1 MMPTRG
7 ESKKKIGENSGGE
20 KLLNDIEAISKSLYP
35 ARGHQNGSSSS
46 AFSRSKS
53 IGKAPLP
60 ESRSKLKEVHSVEG
74 LPPFFDDLTLVVR
87 WKRRDEELVTR
98 PMTVIN
104 GVAEF
109 EDYLTHSLFFSG
121 TPELDLGKH
130 RMDLTRILP
139 LTLEELEEEKSSGK
153 WTTSFK
159 LSGKGK
165 GAVLNVSFGYMVIGN
180 NLSVH
185 SSDKNVTDVKNSRQ
199 NSESVLKSQ
208 RLNSHC
214 KDGSGLRRVE
224 SLPVSNVG
232 PFRRGTP
239 LPFNGVTRRVCQLEP
254 GHTQAVTPIPG
265 HCLGVVSVAV
275 HPSGRIAA
283 SASIDS
289 FIRVFDVV
297 TNNTVATLEAPPSQV
312 WQLNFN
318 PQGTTLAVAGGSSTA
333 IKLWD
338 TAQWQ
343 LIGTLSVPRPEGLK
357 PSEKS
362 NSKKFVLSVALEL
375 RSLVYSPVD
384 ARVLFSASDD
394 GHVHVYDAE
403 GKTLITSMSGHAS
416 WVLSVDVTP
425 DGQAIASG
433 SSDKSVRLWDLKM
446 RTATQILNN
455 HTDQVWAVAFGP
467 PGRTDV
473 HSVEG
478 LPPFFDDL
486 TLVVRWKRR
495 DEELVTRPMTVIN
508 GVAEFEDYLTHSC
521 SVYGSRSGP
530 HHSAKYEAKHFLL
543 VEEEKSSGKWTTSF
557 KLSGKGKGAVLNNSE
572 SVLKSQPS
580 SSRSEEEIKDLHE
593 ILPTSISE
601 LSESVRVLYQKLDE
615 ERVSDSVEGLKSGTF
630 KSSDAGE
637 EDKLNHGEFEFSI
650 MGQEVEPSSQ
660 EPVKLEDGM
669 ATITQCTNTASPK
682 SETDHTTID
691 MENSENNPSVDDS
704 GKPQQDE
711 VVVSDNNS
719 ETFETP
725 TAELQLKD
733 LESAGDSVPGIAM
746 DETSSQCIE
755 TRHLAIDTHQD
766 IPKVDDAQGHP
777 FVYDSGKRQQDE
789 IGGSCYD
796 SVTVEKSAK
805 ELLLED
811 LESALHCA
819 SGLETE
825 GIDLQ
830 EGEHLNEDL
839 EEVKSNYSGIDD
851 EISLS
856 LDDVALDDVDS
867 VANEFLNMLG
877 IEDSPS
883 GMSSNSDPE
892 SPRERLLRQ
901 FERDTLA
908 DGFSLFD
915 SDMDSI
921 QAEFEYNISAY
932 SDWRFSGELD
942 RPSLVGESEVMD
954 SMGTVPTRS
963 VSKASELEGLENE
976 ALMHE
981 WGLNERAF
989 QSSPPQSRSGFG
1001 SPIFLHPEDPHELP
1015 PLGEGLGPFIQT
1027 RSGGFLRSMNPS
1039 FFKNAKNEGN
1049 LVMQVSSPVVMPAE
1063 MGSGVMEIMQH
1074 LASIGIEKL
1083 SVQANKL
1090 MPLDEIT
1097 GKTMQQIAWE
1107 GLGRLDEPERQD
1119 HMLLEAELEHNI
1131 FVQGNRME
1139 ERSSKPRSSQAKAR
1153 SVQGMDAE
1161 YVSLEDLAPLAMEKI
1176 EALSVEGLRVQ
1187 SGMSDEDAP
1196 SNITPQSIGEF
1207 SALEGKR
1214 VNGGSV
1220 GLEGTGGLKLLDI
1233 KGNNDD
1239 VDGLIGLSLTLDE
1252 WMKLD
1257 AGEFD
1262 DEDDISERTS
1272 RILAAHHANSL
1283 QMFSAKSQGEKR
1295 RGKGRKGGLLGNN
1308 FTVALMVQLRD
1319 PLRNYELVGTPM
1331 LALIQVERVFVPP
1344 KPKIYNT
1351 MSEIV
1356 HSNEEE
1362 DEPKISKKEEV
1373 TEEIREEKLPEKEQI
1388 PQYKITEVHCAGF
1401 KTEPTKKKLW
1411 GSPAQQQSGSRWL
1424 LANGMGKKNKHPL
1437 MKSKALP
1444 NAKSSPADSKS
1455 VSGDTLWSISSR
1467 VRGIGAT
1474 SKTSIRNPNIIL
1486 PK

>member
-35 ARGHQNGSSSS
+35 ARSHQNGSSSS

-60 ESRSKLKEVHSVEG
+60 ESRSKLKEVNRDLGEKEKEKKSIWSWRGLKALTHIRNRRFNCAFSLQVHSVEG
-74 LPPFFDDLTLVVR
+74 LPPFFDDLILVVR

-98 PMTVIN
+98 PVTVIN

-109 EDYLTHSLFFSG
+109 EDYLTHSCSVYGSRSGPHHSAKYEAKHFLLYVSVSG

-208 RLNSHC
+208 RLNSHG

-224 SLPVSNVG
+224 SLPV
-232 PFRRGTP
+232 
-239 LPFNGVTRRVCQLEP
+239 
-254 GHTQAVTPIPG
+254 
-265 HCLGVVSVAV
+265 
-275 HPSGRIAA
+275 
-283 SASIDS
+283 
-289 FIRVFDVV
+289 
-297 TNNTVATLEAPPSQV
+297 
-312 WQLNFN
+312 
-318 PQGTTLAVAGGSSTA
+318 
-333 IKLWD
+333 
-338 TAQWQ
+338 
-343 LIGTLSVPRPEGLK
+343 
-357 PSEKS
+357 
-362 NSKKFVLSVALEL
+362 
-375 RSLVYSPVD
+375 RS
-384 ARVLFSASDD
+384 
-394 GHVHVYDAE
+394 
-403 GKTLITSMSGHAS
+403 
-416 WVLSVDVTP
+416 
-425 DGQAIASG
+425 
-433 SSDKSVRLWDLKM
+433 
-446 RTATQILNN
+446 
-455 HTDQVWAVAFGP
+455 
-467 PGRTDV
+467 
-473 HSVEG
+473 
-478 LPPFFDDL
+478 
-486 TLVVRWKRR
+486 
-495 DEELVTRPMTVIN
+495 
-508 GVAEFEDYLTHSC
+508 
-521 SVYGSRSGP
+521 
-530 HHSAKYEAKHFLL
+530 
-543 VEEEKSSGKWTTSF
+543 
-557 KLSGKGKGAVLNNSE
+557 
-572 SVLKSQPS
+572 PS

-593 ILPTSISE
+593 IFPSSISE

-691 MENSENNPSVDDS
+691 MENSESNPSVDDS

-777 FVYDSGKRQQDE
+777 FVYDSGKRQHDE

-811 LESALHCA
+811 LESALDCA

-851 EISLS
+851 GISLS

-1001 SPIFLHPEDPHELP
+1001 SPIDLHPEDPHELP

-1107 GLGRLDEPERQD
+1107 GLGRLDEPQRQD

-1239 VDGLIGLSLTLDE
+1239 VDGLMGLSLTLDE

-1373 TEEIREEKLPEKEQI
+1373 TEEIKEEKLPEKEQI

-1411 GSPAQQQSGSRWL
+1411 GSPVQQQSGSRWL